1 MCIIVMAGERW
12 PAGRAG
18 EGQKDGRP
26 SPRLEGQRK
35 PRIWPGQPQQGGH
48 RWGHISPGPRS
59 RRCPLLSQGKAGA
72 ALRRQPPCG
81 HCHAP
86 GHGARRP
93 GPLSRGACARPTG
106 PLYTM
111 AQAGSPMGSPLVP
124 WPTAVPPLQRRGH
137 PLKPSSDH
145 APSACDT
152 WCSRTQTPHPD
163 LTPRSLPSSHAGLL
177 PVPACAQLAPT
188 SVVPCSSLCLGSS
201 SPEVHPAGSLT
212 PSESL
217 LYVVLPGSLS
227 QPPFC
232 THLTPAQP
240 GALPAPLPPRSTF
253 CFQALTQQTGKCA
266 YLLRLLFSVCFS
278 LPRPRRSL
286 FFNRAISPEP
296 RMVPR
301 T

>member
-1 MCIIVMAGERW
+1 MATVTLLAME
-12 PAGRAG
+12 PV
-18 EGQKDGRP
+18 GQVP
-26 SPRLEGQRK
+26 FPEV
-35 PRIWPGQPQQGGH
+35 H
-48 RWGHISPGPRS
+48 VHV
-59 RRCPLLSQGKAGA
+59 
-72 ALRRQPPCG
+72 PP
-81 HCHAP
+81 
-86 GHGARRP
+86 
-93 GPLSRGACARPTG
+93 G

-152 WCSRTQTPHPD
+152 WCSRTQSPHTD
-163 LTPRSLPSSHAGLL
+163 LTPHSLPSSHAGLL

-217 LYVVLPGSLS
+217 LYVILPGSLS

-253 CFQALTQQTGKCA
+253 CFQALTQQMGKCA

-278 LPRPRRSL
+278 LPRPRRST
-286 FFNRAISPEP
+286 FFQLSYIPRA
-296 RMVPR
+296 
-301 T
+301 